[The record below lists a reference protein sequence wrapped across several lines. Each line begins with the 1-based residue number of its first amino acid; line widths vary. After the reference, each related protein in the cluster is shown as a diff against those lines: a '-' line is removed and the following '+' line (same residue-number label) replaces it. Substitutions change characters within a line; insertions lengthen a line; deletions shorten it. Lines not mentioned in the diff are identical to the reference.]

1 MKKIQSKLMKFI
13 QTFLGISVI
22 ASFVFFVVAQ
32 LSLPAENRLGGK
44 LRNVYDG
51 VWEQIREDGIRE
63 RVQVPGQL
71 DCQQGEW
78 ATIETHLPDDIG
90 HTCLVLRSLQQDM
103 NVYIDGQLRKEYS
116 TIDTQ
121 LFGKTSTI
129 AYVIVDLKEEDAG
142 KTMRIEFMSDSFYSG
157 YMEEILWGEKTD
169 VVGYLF
175 AQHGASALMAA
186 FLFLVGLAVMIAC
199 QPFVSVFRFKGS
211 EEMFMMG
218 ILVVMASA
226 WLLAE
231 SKLRQFFFPNST
243 IAMYMGFFMIM
254 LLPYAFLG
262 YINQVQ
268 KKRYEQPYMYLLLWS
283 AVNFVVCTLLQV
295 FEIKD
300 FFESMTSSHIV
311 LGAVILSVLV
321 TIILDI
327 RSKEIQ
333 EYRVVAI
340 GLAGIVVAAAVEIS
354 LSYTV
359 NAKWNG
365 VPLCISLIGLVCAA
379 ALKVGKE
386 VTKIESEKQ
395 IAVEARRA
403 QALFVANMSHEIR
416 TPINT
421 ILGMNEMIL
430 RENEEKTIGGYAKHI
445 KRAGHMLVGLIDEIL
460 DFSKIE
466 AGKLEIVPIEY
477 SLSGMLTDVHTAMQ
491 TRAQDKGLTLES
503 DIASDLPAVLKGD
516 ELRIKQIL
524 NNLLSNA
531 IKYTPK
537 GKVTICVKREV
548 TTEQSIVLC
557 VSVKDTGIGIRK
569 EDINHLFDSFQRLEL
584 EKNRHIQGTGLG
596 LCITKQ
602 LVDAMGGTISV
613 TSTYGKGTC
622 FEVRIPQEV
631 VAWEQSSGN
640 DAVLDEV
647 TEEAFVAPEALIL
660 AVDDNR
666 VNLAVLKGLLKRT
679 EVQLDLAGSGKQ
691 ALELTRRKKYD
702 LILMD
707 HMMPEM
713 DGIETLA
720 AIRAEEENSNCN
732 TKVIALTA
740 NAIQGAEQVYRKE
753 GFDDYLSKPVDP
765 EKLEFMLRKYLQ
777 K

>member
-1 MKKIQSKLMKFI
+1 MKNMQSKLMKFI
-13 QTFLGISVI
+13 QTFLGIAVI
-22 ASFVFFVVAQ
+22 ASFVFFLVAQ
-32 LSLPAENRLGGK
+32 LSLPAENLLGAK
-44 LRNVYDG
+44 LRNVYQGTWVQVKTDG
-51 VWEQIREDGIRE
+51 SRES
-63 RVQVPGQL
+63 VQVPGQM
-71 DCQQGEW
+71 DCAQGEW
-78 ATIETHLPDDIG
+78 IAIETQLPEQMG
-90 HTCLVLRSLQQDM
+90 HYCLVLRSLQQDM
-103 NVYIDGQLRKEYS
+103 KVYIDGSLRKEYS
-116 TIDTQ
+116 TIETQ

-129 AYVIVDLKEEDAG
+129 AYVIVDLEEEDAG

-157 YMEEILWGEKTD
+157 YMEEILFGEKTD

-175 AQHGASALMAA
+175 GQHGASALMAA
-186 FLFLVGLAVMIAC
+186 FLFLVGLAVLIAC
-199 QPFVSVFRFKGS
+199 QPFVSFFRFKGS

-231 SKLRQFFFPNST
+231 SKLRQFFFPSST
-243 IAMYMGFFMIM
+243 VAMYMGFFMIM
-254 LLPYAFLG
+254 LIPYAFLG

-268 KKRYEQPYMYLLLWS
+268 KRRYERVYMYLLLW
-283 AVNFVVCTLLQV
+283 AAINFVVCTLLQV

-311 LGAVILSVLV
+311 LGAVISSVLV

-327 RSKEIQ
+327 RSREIR
-333 EYRVVAI
+333 EYRTVAI
-340 GLAGIVVAAAVEIS
+340 GLAGIVVAAVVEIS

-365 VPLCISLIGLVCAA
+365 VVLCISVIGLVCAA

-386 VTKIESEKQ
+386 VTTIEREKQ

-403 QALFVANMSHEIR
+403 QALFLANMSHEIR

-430 RENEEKTIGGYAKHI
+430 RENKEKAIGGYAKHI

-477 SLSGMLTDVHTAMQ
+477 SLSGMLTDVCTAMQ
-491 TRAQDKGLTLES
+491 ARAKDKRLALET
-503 DIASDLPAVLKGD
+503 DIAPGLPAVLKGD

-531 IKYTPK
+531 VKYTPE
-537 GKVTICVKREV
+537 GKITVCVKKESE
-548 TTEQSIVLC
+548 TEQSIMLY
-557 VSVKDTGIGIRK
+557 VSVTDTGIGIRE
-569 EDINHLFDSFQRLEL
+569 EDIDHLFDSFQRLEL

-602 LVDAMGGTISV
+602 LVDAMGGTITVS
-613 TSTYGKGTC
+613 SKYGSGTC
-622 FEVRIPQEV
+622 FELRIPQEV
-631 VAWEQSSGN
+631 VAWEQSVETEN
-640 DAVLDEV
+640 EV
-647 TEEAFVAPEALIL
+647 APQEDFVAPDALIL

-679 EVQLDLAGSGKQ
+679 QVQVELASSGKQ
-691 ALELTRRKKYD
+691 AIELTEGKKYD
-702 LILMD
+702 LIFMD

-713 DGIETLA
+713 DGIETMT
-720 AIRAEEENSNCN
+720 AIRADKENVNRD

-740 NAIQGAEQVYRKE
+740 NAIQGAEQMYREE
-753 GFDDYLSKPVDP
+753 GFNDYLSKPIDP

-777 K
+777 E